1 MEPIIITTQTYTNS
15 LLYRRVAS
23 FKEKV
28 HSALIDQ
35 LLKENPTSLID
46 PLTYSFSSTEIK
58 GTRKCEDTMLV
69 SLSAISSSPIS
80 TR

>member
-1 MEPIIITTQTYTNS
+1 M
-15 LLYRRVAS
+15 
-23 FKEKV
+23 
-28 HSALIDQ
+28 

-58 GTRKCEDTMLV
+58 GTRKCEDKMLV